1 MNLTMEERDKAITL
15 SKKLVGE
22 FDVER
27 AANFSHRHKD
37 KDWYEGF
44 IALFNMITDI
54 DFPMSTAA
62 WATIAGA
69 LAFVVFPVDIIP
81 DFIPFIG
88 WLDDVFII
96 NWAVSMVTVEI
107 SLYRKFCKNRQIYQP
122 MLMAS

>member
-1 MNLTMEERDKAITL
+1 MSLTIEEQDKAITF
-15 SKKLVGE
+15 SKKLADE

-27 AANFSHRHKD
+27 AANFSQGHKD

-44 IALFNMITDI
+44 TALFNMITDI
-54 DFPMSTAA
+54 DFSMSAA
-62 WATIAGA
+62 TWATIAGA
-69 LAFVVFPVDIIP
+69 LAYVVFPVDIIP

-96 NWAVSMVTVEI
+96 NWAVSTITVEI
-107 SLYRKFCKNRQIYQP
+107 SLYRKFCLNRQIYQP